1 VTAPTTST
9 TTPVAPPPTT
19 GRVQLALNVSDLEA
33 SVAFYSAMF
42 GVEPHK
48 RRPGYANF
56 AIAEPPL
63 KLVLL
68 ETSEAT
74 RGTGTTGA
82 LNHLGVEVAS
92 AEAVLAARAR
102 FTDAGLAAFDEND
115 TTCCYALQDKV
126 WVHDPAGAPWEV
138 YTVKDENPAEARP
151 ATASLGILGDGA
163 CCTSAASDGAASDGA
178 ASDTAASNSAAS
190 GTAARA
196 DSDAAPTAQACCS

>member
-1 VTAPTTST
+1 MTAPTTAPAT
-9 TTPVAPPPTT
+9 TAEAPAATATT
-19 GRVQLALNVSDLEA
+19 SRVQLALNVSDLEA
-33 SVAFYSAMF
+33 SIAFYTAMF

-63 KLVLL
+63 KLVLI

-74 RGTGTTGA
+74 RGTGTAGA
-82 LNHLGVEVAS
+82 LNHLGVEVATTEDVAS
-92 AEAVLAARAR
+92 ARAR

-138 YTVKDENPAEARP
+138 YTVKDDNPANPRP
-151 ATASLGILGDGA
+151 ATASLEILGDGA
-163 CCTSAASDGAASDGA
+163 CCTSTPGADGADAGHAPHA
-178 ASDTAASNSAAS
+178 AKAE
-190 GTAARA
+190 
-196 DSDAAPTAQACCS
+196 ACCS